1 MKYSFVRSFR
11 IQFTIDFTFDDHIK
25 VIASKNKRLRKS
37 IVKNT
42 LLNIWPLL
50 FTCIMCYCNLFF
62 LGGKTCAGRHEEKI
76 SWKYV
81 KIFWILEAFRR
92 NNITVKKICWMFLFV
107 YKWFLPFAFFMHICK
122 WFMDQIL
129 NFWIPILSILYTLK
143 EKNIKYQKYWKLCSK
158 SWFCVDIFL

>member
-1 MKYSFVRSFR
+1 MHKKNLKYSFVRSFR

-62 LGGKTCAGRHEEKI
+62 LGGKTCAGMRKKFLENTLKFSEFLKLSEEIILRSK
-76 SWKYV
+76 KYV
-81 KIFWILEAFRR
+81 ECFCLLINDF
-92 NNITVKKICWMFLFV
+92 FL
-107 YKWFLPFAFFMHICK
+107 LPF
-122 WFMDQIL
+122 
-129 NFWIPILSILYTLK
+129 
-143 EKNIKYQKYWKLCSK
+143 LC
-158 SWFCVDIFL
+158 IFASDLWTKF